1 MHQNGQ
7 FQLDPIPYVVYKYI
21 LDINILFCPLSQSHI
36 QVSLRDLPPGMKLP
50 PENRTTRMSNQH
62 MPNDY
67 YGRILNGTYSRDLK
81 RRMAECIQHFQ
92 LFDELGTP
100 AIPYIA
106 AWHETRNV
114 IWYEFVSR
122 QLLKLLGCNHS
133 DASEFFRNSI
143 VERHIYTKVNTPEDP
158 QAVILQSNEVMKR
171 KSELREEVKESGIL
185 EAVYKISAADG
196 ETYWLKD
203 QAKLESF
210 EMDSIYISIG
220 NLTIVTKEMEAEE
233 HLKQVQKA
241 LKKSEQKFKKQAI
254 HDNLTGLYN
263 TRYLYHALDELIE
276 SSATKG
282 RVFSLV
288 FMDIDNFKQVVDTH
302 GHLNASKA
310 LQEIAA
316 TIKTNLQSPAY
327 GVAYG
332 GDEFV
337 LVLPGF
343 DKQQAMGMAETIRKR
358 IKETIY
364 LQKAGLSVHISSSLG
379 VSTFPDDADTLSEL
393 LALADQAMFS
403 VKERGKDSVCGISYE
418 TTAGGDRTGKIIS
431 HDCE

>member
-1 MHQNGQ
+1 
-7 FQLDPIPYVVYKYI
+7 
-21 LDINILFCPLSQSHI
+21 
-36 QVSLRDLPPGMKLP
+36 
-50 PENRTTRMSNQH
+50 MSNQQTL
-62 MPNDY
+62 NGY
-67 YGRILNGTYSRDLK
+67 YGRILNSDYSRGLK
-81 RRMAECIQHFQ
+81 SRTAECIQHFQ
-92 LFDELGTP
+92 VF
-100 AIPYIA
+100 
-106 AWHETRNV
+106 NV

-122 QLLKLLGCNHS
+122 QLIQLLDCNHS
-133 DASEFFRNSI
+133 DASEYFRNSI
-143 VERHIYTKVNTPEDP
+143 VERRIYTKMVAPEDP
-158 QAVILQSNEVMKR
+158 QEVILQSNEVIER
-171 KSELREEVKESGIL
+171 KSELREEVKKSGML

-196 ETYWLKD
+196 KTYWLKD
-203 QAKLESF
+203 QAKIEPF
-210 EMDSIYISIG
+210 QADNIYISIG

-241 LKKSEQKFKKQAI
+241 LRKSEQEFKKQAI

-263 TRYLYHALDELIE
+263 TRYLYHALDELIKK
-276 SSATKG
+276 SASLSE
-282 RVFSLV
+282 VFSLV

-316 TIKTNLQSPAY
+316 TIKTSLQEPTY

-343 DKQQAMGMAETIRKR
+343 DKQQALDMAETIRKR

-364 LQKAGLSVHISSSLG
+364 LQKASLKVCISSSLG
-379 VSTFPDDADTLSEL
+379 VSTFPDDADTLTEL

-418 TTAGGDRTGKIIS
+418 TTQSGDRTGKIVS
-431 HDCE
+431 DDCQK

>member
-1 MHQNGQ
+1 MP
-7 FQLDPIPYVVYKYI
+7 D
-21 LDINILFCPLSQSHI
+21 
-36 QVSLRDLPPGMKLP
+36 
-50 PENRTTRMSNQH
+50 QH
-62 MPNDY
+62 TPQGY
-67 YGRILNGTYSRDLK
+67 YGRILNGDYSRGLK
-81 RRMAECIQHFQ
+81 SRIAECIRHFQ
-92 LFDELGTP
+92 VFDDLGTP

-106 AWHETRNV
+106 AWQEKRNV

-122 QLLKLLGCNHS
+122 QLIQLLGCKHS
-133 DASEFFRNSI
+133 DASEYFRNSI
-143 VERHIYTKVNTPEDP
+143 VERRIYTKMVAPEDP
-158 QAVILQSNEVMKR
+158 QEVILQSNEVIER

-185 EAVYKISAADG
+185 EAVYKISAADAN
-196 ETYWLKD
+196 TYWLKD
-203 QAKLESF
+203 QARIEPF
-210 EMDSIYISIG
+210 ETDNIYISIG
-220 NLTIVTKEMEAEE
+220 NLTMVTKEMEAEE
-233 HLKQVQKA
+233 HLKQAQRA
-241 LKKSEQKFKKQAI
+241 LRKSEQEFKKQAI

-263 TRYLYHALDELIE
+263 TRYLYHALDGLIE
-276 SSATKG
+276 KSTSDG
-282 RVFSLV
+282 RIFSLV

-316 TIKTNLQSPAY
+316 TIKTNLQAPAY

-343 DKQQAMGMAETIRKR
+343 DKQQALDMAETIRKR

-364 LQKAGLSVHISSSLG
+364 LQKVGLKVCISSSLG
-379 VSTFPDDADTLSEL
+379 VSTFPDDADTLTEL

-418 TTAGGDRTGKIIS
+418 TTKSGDRTGNIVS
-431 HDCE
+431 DDCRK

>member
-1 MHQNGQ
+1 M
-7 FQLDPIPYVVYKYI
+7 P
-21 LDINILFCPLSQSHI
+21 
-36 QVSLRDLPPGMKLP
+36 
-50 PENRTTRMSNQH
+50 NQH
-62 MPNDY
+62 AHNDY
-67 YGRILNGTYSRDLK
+67 YGRILNGSYSRGLK
-81 RRMAECIQHFQ
+81 RRVAECIRHFQ
-92 LFDELGTP
+92 VFDELGTP

-106 AWHETRNV
+106 AWQEKHNV

-122 QLLKLLGCNHS
+122 QLLQLLGCNPS

-143 VERHIYTKVNTPEDP
+143 IERHIYTIMGKPEDP
-158 QAVILQSNEVMKR
+158 QAVVLKSNEVIER

-185 EAVYKISAADG
+185 EAVYKIAAVDG
-196 ETYWLKD
+196 KTYWLKD
-203 QAKLESF
+203 QARLEPF
-210 EMDSIYISIG
+210 ETDKIYVSIG

-241 LKKSEQKFKKQAI
+241 LRKSEQKFKKQAI

-263 TRYLYHALDELIE
+263 TRYLYHALDELIKK
-276 SSATKG
+276 SATNG

-316 TIKTNLQSPAY
+316 TIKTNLQTSAY

-358 IKETIY
+358 IKETVY
-364 LQKAGLSVHISSSLG
+364 LQKAGLSVRISSSLG
-379 VSTFPDDADTLSEL
+379 VSTFPDDADTLTDL

-418 TTAGGDRTGKIIS
+418 TTDGGDRSGKIIS
-431 HDCE
+431 HDCRK

>member
-1 MHQNGQ
+1 
-7 FQLDPIPYVVYKYI
+7 
-21 LDINILFCPLSQSHI
+21 
-36 QVSLRDLPPGMKLP
+36 
-50 PENRTTRMSNQH
+50 MSDQH
-62 MPNDY
+62 TPDGY
-67 YGRILNGTYSRDLK
+67 YGRILNGNYSRGLK
-81 RRMAECIQHFQ
+81 SRIAECIQHFQ
-92 LFDELGTP
+92 VFDELGTP

-106 AWHETRNV
+106 AWQEKLNV
-114 IWYEFVSR
+114 IWYEFVSW
-122 QLLKLLGCNHS
+122 QLIQLLGCNHA
-133 DASEFFRNSI
+133 DASEFFRNSM
-143 VERHIYTKVNTPEDP
+143 VERHIYTKMGTPEDP
-158 QAVILQSNEVMKR
+158 QEVILQSNEVIER

-203 QAKLESF
+203 QAQLEPF
-210 EMDSIYISIG
+210 DTDHIYISIG

-233 HLKQVQKA
+233 HLKLVQKA
-241 LKKSEQKFKKQAI
+241 LRKSEQKFRKQAI

-263 TRYLYHALDELIE
+263 TRYLYRALAELIKK
-276 SSATKG
+276 STSHG
-282 RVFSLV
+282 LIFSLV

-316 TIKTNLQSPAY
+316 TIKTTLRPPAY

-343 DKQQAMGMAETIRKR
+343 DKQQALDMAETIRKR

-364 LQKAGLSVHISSSLG
+364 LQKAGLKVRISSSLG
-379 VSTFPDDADTLSEL
+379 VSTFPDDADTLTEL

-418 TTAGGDRTGKIIS
+418 TTKSGDRTGNIVS
-431 HDCE
+431 DDCQK

>member
-1 MHQNGQ
+1 
-7 FQLDPIPYVVYKYI
+7 
-21 LDINILFCPLSQSHI
+21 
-36 QVSLRDLPPGMKLP
+36 
-50 PENRTTRMSNQH
+50 MSNQH
-62 MPNDY
+62 TLNGY
-67 YGRILNGTYSRDLK
+67 YGRILNGHYSRRLK
-81 RRMAECIQHFQ
+81 GRIAECIRHFQ
-92 LFDELGTP
+92 VFDELGTP

-106 AWHETRNV
+106 AWQEKHNV

-122 QLLKLLGCNHS
+122 QLIQLLGCDHS

-143 VERHIYTKVNTPEDP
+143 VERHIYTKMGTPEDL
-158 QAVILQSNEVMKR
+158 QEVILKSNEVVER
-171 KSELREEVKESGIL
+171 KSELREEVKKSGIL

-196 ETYWLKD
+196 KTYWLKD
-203 QAKLESF
+203 QAKLEPF
-210 EMDSIYISIG
+210 ETDHIYISIG

-241 LKKSEQKFKKQAI
+241 LRKSEQKFKEQAI
-254 HDNLTGLYN
+254 HDNLTGLFN
-263 TRYLYHALDELIE
+263 TRHLYHALAELIQKSA
-276 SSATKG
+276 SSG
-282 RVFSLV
+282 RIFSLV

-316 TIKTNLQSPAY
+316 TIKATLQAPAY

-343 DKQQAMGMAETIRKR
+343 GKQQALDMAETIRKR

-364 LQKAGLSVHISSSLG
+364 LQKAGLKVRVSSSLG

-418 TTAGGDRTGKIIS
+418 TTKGGDRTGNIVS
-431 HDCE
+431 DDCQK